1 MRRPRPIPFAAALLA
16 TALLAGCNEQETKTV
31 DEVKAEYALRFVEGI
46 DFGLAGRIK
55 AESFDPK
62 THVLSDVQIDDS
74 PDRIYHADFAEM
86 HVSPDQDT
94 IVLEFISITGADAA
108 RGGIT
113 QTPVTSTPPIH
124 LPFDV
129 VP

>member
-1 MRRPRPIPFAAALLA
+1 
-16 TALLAGCNEQETKTV
+16 V
-31 DEVKAEYALRFVEGI
+31 DEVKADYASRFVGGI

-62 THVLSDVQIDDS
+62 TYVLSDVQIDDS
-74 PDRIYHADFAEM
+74 PERIYHADFAEM
-86 HVSPDQDT
+86 HVSPGEDT
-94 IVLEFISITGADAA
+94 IVLEFISITGADAG
-108 RGGIT
+108 RGGIV
-113 QTPVTSTPPIH
+113 QTPVTETAPIH